1 MLWTLLAC
9 YTPPDLPPFGGVP
22 IVAAPP
28 EGCRDD
34 DEYTVACT
42 IDGDTFDLSLCGD
55 GGERVRMLGVD
66 APETEKPG
74 KAADCYANEAWDW
87 LTSVLAGQEVTL
99 SFDRTCTDIYDRT
112 LAYVW
117 LRGDAFEAVAD
128 DLPFWVSN
136 WYQDPEEPAIL
147 LNEVMLGE
155 GYARQYPED
164 LAGTLVF
171 QTRLDDAAR
180 EAEQFSRGLWGA
192 CSE

>member
-1 MLWTLLAC
+1 VPWFLLAC
-9 YTPPDLPPFGGVP
+9 YTPPDLPPFGEVP

-34 DEYTVACT
+34 DEVYVACT
-42 IDGDTFDLSLCGD
+42 VDGDTFDLTSCGE
-55 GGERVRMLGVD
+55 GERVRMLGVD

-74 KAADCYANEAWDW
+74 QVADCYANEAWDW
-87 LTSVLAGQEVTL
+87 LTGVLTGEEVTV

-117 LRGDAFEAVAD
+117 LRDDAFEKVAG
-128 DLPFWVSN
+128 DLPFYITN
-136 WYQDPEEPAIL
+136 WYEDPDEEAIL
-147 LNEVMLGE
+147 LNEIMLGE
-155 GYARQYPED
+155 GFARQYPED

-171 QTRLDDAAR
+171 QSRLDEAAK

-192 CSE
+192 CY